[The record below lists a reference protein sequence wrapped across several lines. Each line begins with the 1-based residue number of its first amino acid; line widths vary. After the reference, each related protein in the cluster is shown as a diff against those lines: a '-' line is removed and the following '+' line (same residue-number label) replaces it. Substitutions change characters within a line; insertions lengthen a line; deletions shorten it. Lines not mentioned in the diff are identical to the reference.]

1 MQSGGHSILFFSPIT
16 SLPRVSVCLSRQ
28 VSLNTGHDGALFAV
42 VVLELLDGRHV
53 ARPAAATLD
62 VLGGAAGRHAAA
74 AADAAVVGGEEA
86 ARGGG
91 VEAAAAADA
100 DAAVVVLL
108 EAGLQLGHLGHRGR
122 RAGGRNTLKIGERD

>member
-1 MQSGGHSILFFSPIT
+1 M
-16 SLPRVSVCLSRQ
+16 
-28 VSLNTGHDGALFAV
+28 

-91 VEAAAAADA
+91 VEAAADADA